1 MYVRK
6 HGVPIEIKAAL
17 DGEVMFS
24 KHISLIQIYYF
35 LAVSDHLSFTE
46 AAKSLYIS
54 QPSLSKQ
61 IAILEREIGVQLF
74 FRTKR
79 TVRLTPAGSVLKK
92 ELNGVVEQIESAIEK
107 CRQPYSGEHG
117 VISVGCLLAMDTAAF
132 LTQITASFREKYPN
146 IKLIFER
153 HSFKTLREKLIN
165 GSLDV
170 VFTLSFEIDDNMGIL
185 YDKLFKAYTCVAMS
199 TSHPLI
205 NRENLKLSDLK
216 DENFLMIS
224 RDESP
229 KGFDSCIS
237 VCRKH
242 GFTPNIVK
250 QLPNVESLLLSVEAG
265 LGIALFDTNVRLH
278 DTDRIKLI
286 EIDDDSID
294 IVMAWKKENLNPA
307 VVLFTDC
314 VLNSDNEYQ

>member
-1 MYVRK
+1 
-6 HGVPIEIKAAL
+6 
-17 DGEVMFS
+17 MFS
-24 KHISLIQIYYF
+24 KHISLLQIYYF
-35 LAVSDHLSFTE
+35 LAVSNHLSFTE

-61 IAILEREIGVQLF
+61 IAILERELGVKLF

-79 TVRLTPAGSVLKK
+79 TVRLTPAGSILKK
-92 ELNGVVEQIESAIEK
+92 ELDGVIEQIESAIEK
-107 CRQPYSGEHG
+107 CTQPYSGEYG
-117 VISVGCLLAMDTAAF
+117 VLSVGCLFAMDTTAF
-132 LTQITASFREKYPN
+132 LTQITDTFREKYPN

-153 HSFKTLREKLIN
+153 HSFKALRERLLN
-165 GSLDV
+165 GTLDV

-199 TSHPLI
+199 TSHPLVG
-205 NRENLKLSDLK
+205 RKDLKLSDLK

-224 RDESP
+224 REESP
-229 KGFDSCIS
+229 KGFDSCIR

-265 LGIALFDTNVRLH
+265 LGIALFDTNVKLH
-278 DTDRIKLI
+278 DGARVKLI

-294 IVMAWKKENLNPA
+294 IVMAWRKDNLNPA
-307 VVLFTDC
+307 VALFTDI
-314 VLNSDNEYQ
+314 VSNTNNKYQ